1 MSAPSLL
8 ARLKTAAR
16 RLERDV
22 DALVLAYRDPRV
34 PRAAR
39 LVIGLTVAYALSPV
53 DLVPDVIPVL
63 GVLDDLLVVPFG
75 LWLAL
80 RLVPAGV
87 IADARQRAAEA
98 PGETLS
104 LRQTGFR
111 IVLGVWVGMVALAW
125 FAFA

>member
-1 MSAPSLL
+1 MPTPSPL
-8 ARLKTAAR
+8 ARLRTAAR

-22 DALVLAYRDPRV
+22 DALVVAYRDPRV
-34 PRAAR
+34 PRSAR
-39 LVIGLTVAYALSPV
+39 VVIGLTVAYALSPV
-53 DLVPDVIPVL
+53 DLIPDVIPVL

-80 RLVPAGV
+80 RLVPDGV
-87 IADARQRAAEA
+87 IEDARRRAAEA
-98 PGETLS
+98 PGETLA

-111 IVLGVWVGMVALAW
+111 IVLGLWVGLVALAW

>member
-1 MSAPSLL
+1 MSASSPL
-8 ARLKTAAR
+8 AHLKTAAR

-22 DALVLAYRDPRV
+22 DALVVAYRDPRV

-39 LVIGLTVAYALSPV
+39 VVIGLTVAYALSPI
-53 DLVPDVIPVL
+53 DLIPDVIPVL

-80 RLVPAGV
+80 RLVPDGV
-87 IADARQRAAEA
+87 IDEARQRAAEA

-111 IVLGVWVGMVALAW
+111 IVLGLWVGIVAIAW
-125 FAFA
+125 VAFA